1 MMTFEPHKYQTECIE
16 FILTHPFC
24 GLFLDMGLG

>member
-1 MMTFEPHKYQTECIE
+1 MKFMPFAYQRYCINRL
-16 FILTHPFC
+16 LTDDAV

>member
-1 MMTFEPHKYQTECIE
+1 MKFMPYEYQKRAIDKVERE
-16 FILTHPFC
+16 AAV

>member
-1 MMTFEPHKYQTECIE
+1 MKFKPHDYQQHAIDLVLQKKEV
-16 FILTHPFC
+16 

>member
-1 MMTFEPHKYQTECIE
+1 MKFIPHEYQTYAIKK
-16 FILTHPFC
+16 ILEKPAV

>member
-1 MMTFEPHKYQTECIE
+1 MRFVPHDYQTYAIRKLMELPE
-16 FILTHPFC
+16 V